1 MIVNMKN
8 SRIAIGKDMAMANHI
23 MENYG
28 YGNYTMNLLE
38 QKTGGFHMGTLIVGL
53 ILIVVIGIAIASMI
67 YDKKRGKSLQ
77 CGGDCS
83 KCRGCHQI
91 LLNEASN
98 QISIYT

>member
-38 QKTGGFHMGTLIVGL
+38 
-53 ILIVVIGIAIASMI
+53 
-67 YDKKRGKSLQ
+67 
-77 CGGDCS
+77 
-83 KCRGCHQI
+83 
-91 LLNEASN
+91 
-98 QISIYT
+98 